1 MKFPEI
7 PTDNLYKFMATS
19 GIVIIITSFVP
30 LFYQHKL
37 RMQYIQ
43 FSGEIVKLAYENE
56 SLIEDAEKYA
66 NVKLDGLRKRAVKL
80 SEDFQSRIKKSWFN
94 IISRKDFNTFKDG
107 LENLQVE
114 LLEAAKETEEITN
127 ERERINELIIQLGIK
142 KAELSY
148 LSGIINTGLDLFRFG
163 VISGIVLTFL
173 GFLLWYQK
181 LQFPLDKIIKNKSKN
196 IQDNR

>member
-56 SLIEDAEKYA
+56 SLIEDAEKFA

-114 LLEAAKETEEITN
+114 LLEAARETEEITN
-127 ERERINELIIQLGIK
+127 ERERINDLIIQLGIK